1 MILASTKT
9 RDPKLD
15 NKRIARDM
23 SIALVLL
30 GCLIV
35 LVAGLWAATTSYG
48 LIQRRAEI
56 QRDTEATTAS
66 FELSQAVAA
75 MQFDVFQVQQFLTDI
90 SATRGEDGLSDG
102 FEQAEA
108 FRKRFAEDGAR
119 ARKLAFKLG
128 APELAQR
135 LANSQAMFEAYY
147 SSGVTMARAY
157 IDGGTSAGNV
167 HMAGFDAAALAL
179 TDDLESLGSQRQ
191 GLMGR
196 IAAQH
201 QAIEAVAIRR
211 MQESQVMALVLAC
224 VGVTVSILVAFHLR
238 RTVLQPLHK
247 TTAYMAGLAEGD
259 YDVEPP
265 YLKRSDEI
273 GSMLRSVDT
282 FRRAALQRKAARLA
296 HDSEIQTY
304 QQELIARAAQV
315 ERLSTDHAAVI
326 DRLGDALERLAVGD
340 LSIRMSEQF
349 GPGLDQLRIDFNASM
364 EALGSVMGS
373 ILEATEAVSFG
384 ASELS
389 RAAERLSSRTEQ
401 QATSVRESAQSLTVL
416 QGEVQVTTAK
426 AEEALHV
433 VVAAKQSAERSTTVM
448 DGAVEAMAR
457 IQASSGQIG
466 TISAVI
472 DEIAFQTNLL
482 ALNAGVEAARAGDSG
497 RGFAVVAQE
506 VRALAQRSATAAK
519 EISALVTRANAE
531 VAAGGSQVS
540 QTSQVLT
547 EIVGQVMQI
556 HGLVQGISNSSRMQS
571 ESISGIHAAVALI
584 DEITRNNAAMVAE
597 ATGASQSL
605 AGEAGGLMASISR
618 FRDGG
623 TPEGNEARS
632 PGQSEA
638 LNEID
643 RLFG

>member
-1 MILASTKT
+1 
-9 RDPKLD
+9 
-15 NKRIARDM
+15 
-23 SIALVLL
+23 
-30 GCLIV
+30 
-35 LVAGLWAATTSYG
+35 
-48 LIQRRAEI
+48 
-56 QRDTEATTAS
+56 
-66 FELSQAVAA
+66 

>member
-9 RDPKLD
+9 KGPRLD
-15 NKRIARDM
+15 NKRIAREM
-23 SIALVLL
+23 SIALVLM

-35 LVAGLWAATTSYG
+35 LVAGLWAVTTSYG

-56 QRDTEATTAS
+56 QRDTEATIAT
-66 FELSQAVAA
+66 FELSQAVAG
-75 MQFDVFQVQQFLTDI
+75 MQLDVFQVQQFLTDI

-108 FRKRFAEDGAR
+108 FRKRFAEEGAR
-119 ARKLAFKLG
+119 ARMLAFKLG

-179 TDDLESLGSQRQ
+179 NDDLESLGSQRQ

-211 MQESQVMALVLAC
+211 MQESQFMALVLGC
-224 VGVTVSILVAFHLR
+224 VGVAVSILATLHLR

-259 YDVEPP
+259 YEVEPP
-265 YLKRSDEI
+265 YLNRGDEI

-282 FRRAALQRKAARLA
+282 FRRAALQRKSARLA
-296 HDSEIQTY
+296 HETEIQTY
-304 QQELIARAAQV
+304 QQELVARAEQV
-315 ERLSTDHAAVI
+315 ERLSKDHAAVI

-340 LSIRMSEQF
+340 LSIRMTERF
-349 GPGLDQLRIDFNASM
+349 GPGFDQLRIDFNASM
-364 EALGSVMGS
+364 EALSSVMGS

-426 AEEALHV
+426 AEEALNV
-433 VVAAKQSAERSTTVM
+433 VAAAKQSAERSTTVM

-531 VAAGGSQVS
+531 VAAGGSRVS

-547 EIVGQVMQI
+547 EIVGQVIQI

-571 ESISGIHAAVALI
+571 DSISGIHAAVALI

-623 TPEGNEARS
+623 TPENGEARS